1 MPDLDLIKQAEQE
14 VRDRRGR
21 FARGRSGQY
30 RRPHGC
36 RDHVNRAARLLLA
49 GDGEALTRKAVEMA
63 LAGDPT
69 ALRVCLERGVGPYC
83 EGVAEFTMP
92 PIEGPA
98 RGRAAGRVPRQR
110 NVAGRRDAG
119 SRIVHLATPREVLL

>member
-49 GDGEALTRKAVEMA
+49 GDGEALTRKPVEMA

-69 ALRVCLERGVGPYC
+69 ALRLCLERVVGPYR
-83 EGVAEFTMP
+83 E
-92 PIEGPA
+92 
-98 RGRAAGRVPRQR
+98 RGRAHDAADRGRPRGEELRAASRARETSRGEGQR
-110 NVAGRRDAG
+110 GRG
-119 SRIVHLATPREVLL
+119 LFILQPPREVLL